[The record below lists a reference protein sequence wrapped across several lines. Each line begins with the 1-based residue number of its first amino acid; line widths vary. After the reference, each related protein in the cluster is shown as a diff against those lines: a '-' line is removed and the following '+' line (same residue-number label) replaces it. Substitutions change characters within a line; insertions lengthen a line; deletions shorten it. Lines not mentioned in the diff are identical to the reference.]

1 MKELVSIVGSGI
13 KKTIKKDDRILIGK
27 KLIRKVVRVGEKNAL
42 YVKNKGKTLYLSQI
56 NIIQKV

>member
-13 KKTIKKDDRILIGK
+13 KETIKKNDRILIGK
-27 KLIRKVVRVGEKNAL
+27 KLIRKVVRSGEKNAL
-42 YVKNKGKTLYLSQI
+42 YVKDKGKILYLSQV

>member
-13 KKTIKKDDRILIGK
+13 KETIKKNDRILIGK
-27 KLIRKVVRVGEKNAL
+27 KLIRKVVRAGEKNAL
-42 YVKNKGKTLYLSQI
+42 YVKNKGKILYLSQV